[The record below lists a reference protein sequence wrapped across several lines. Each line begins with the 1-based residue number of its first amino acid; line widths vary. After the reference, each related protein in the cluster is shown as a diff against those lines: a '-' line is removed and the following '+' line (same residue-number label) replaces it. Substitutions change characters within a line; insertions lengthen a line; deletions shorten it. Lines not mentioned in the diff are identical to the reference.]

1 MMNIKRLVVT
11 GFGLGHLPLAPGSWG
26 SLPPAAIF
34 ALLQYLNISVAI
46 TATILIIL
54 VIAGCIICVK
64 YTPVSI
70 AATGRKDPS
79 EVVVD
84 EIAGQSI
91 TLLFTCAATNNPVWL
106 TAGGSF
112 FFFRLFDTIKP
123 WPARRFEK
131 FPEGW
136 GVLADDLVAGIYA
149 GVAFLIGLQWWHN
162 HYGG

>member
-1 MMNIKRLVVT
+1 MNIKRLAVT

-26 SLPPAAIF
+26 SLPPVIIFVLLQKLNVSVFLTAAIMIVL
-34 ALLQYLNISVAI
+34 AA
-46 TATILIIL
+46 
-54 VIAGCIICVK
+54 AGCIICIK

-70 AATGRKDPS
+70 AATGKKDPP

-84 EIAGQSI
+84 EVAGQSI
-91 TLLFTCAATNNPVWL
+91 TLLFTCAATNNPIWL

-136 GVLADDLVAGIYA
+136 GVLADDLAAGIYA
-149 GVAFLIGLQWWHN
+149 GAFFLIGLQWWHGQC
-162 HYGG
+162 GG